1 VIVRF
6 ARTLLGALAAAVLCA
21 SPAGAERAVVPAL
34 GPLQAGAF
42 AGYEVAWTT
51 LVDGQKALSVSSML
65 AMRERAGEKI
75 VASFRDSQDAAS
87 IYVMTRAADGTL
99 ALDNPD
105 HLDRTGVLLRA
116 AVSTLD
122 QFVGVLA
129 GEPAAAQTW
138 TKSITIDVPV
148 ADPTAPQQTTL
159 IALTASRSVRED
171 GFTITATG
179 ASTQDVAATPA
190 PAAMRLLSRVMRQKP
205 GQATTT
211 CTLEGRY
218 TGSGVLTWASL
229 ETKTTTTTGK
239 HTSTVDTTWHITR
252 TT

>member
-6 ARTLLGALAAAVLCA
+6 SRTVLGAFACAALCT

-34 GPLQAGAF
+34 GPLQAGAL
-42 AGYEVAWTT
+42 AAYDVAWTT
-51 LVDGQKALSVSSML
+51 LVDGQKTLSVSSIL

-75 VASFRDSQDAAS
+75 VASFRDSQDSAS

-99 ALDNPD
+99 ALDNSA
-105 HLDRTGVLLRA
+105 HLDRTGALLGQ
-116 AVSTLD
+116 AVATLD

-129 GEPAAAQTW
+129 DEAPAAQTW
-138 TKSITIDVPV
+138 TKSVAVAVPV
-148 ADPTAPQQTTL
+148 ADPAAPQQTTL
-159 IALTASRSVRED
+159 IALTASRSVRAD
-171 GFTITATG
+171 GFTVTATG
-179 ASTQDVAATPA
+179 TSTQDVAATPA

-205 GQATTT
+205 GQTTTT

-239 HTSTVDTTWHITR
+239 QTSTVDTSWHIMR